1 MFRNCPDTKIPFHN
15 IPCNNEK
22 YLFYTKLHLTQY
34 FKLLRSIEDAVDEGG
49 IKAYKYHED
58 GQREKG
64 KDDKGEDYPKENVFF
79 GRLARLLDLK
89 RIFHVV
95 GRYHGLFNG
104 VFSRSRFF
112 CRRNF
117 FNYLSSWFR
126 HRLKFGDN
134 RLGRGHHIGSRFF
147 CRHNFFNYL
156 SSSWFGRRFSLGDNW
171 LGRWLRLSDN
181 CLGYGRLV
189 GKDGTKPGD
198 GSGNLL
204 RSLTMGLQGDRLETK
219 AGGIDV
225 KVFVGDKE
233 KIVFACGAKTAQPG
247 EHHGLALL
255 QDGLHLR
262 KEIAQDPTGVSL
274 FDLVGAGV
282 EGRQQRVGIIL
293 TLTEIE
299 PAIWRLDGVAPIGKR
314 CRNDLGHET
323 PDARERHFIVVKDQF
338 LDHLG

>member
-15 IPCNNEK
+15 LPCNNEK
-22 YLFYTKLHLTQY
+22 YLFYTILHLTQY
-34 FKLLRSIEDAVDEGG
+34 FKLLRSIENAVDEGG

-64 KDDKGEDYPKENVFF
+64 KDDKGEDYPEENVFF
-79 GRLARLLDLK
+79 GRRARLLDLK
-89 RIFHVV
+89 RILHVV

-104 VFSRSRFF
+104 VFCRSRFL

-117 FNYLSSWFR
+117 FKYLSSWFGR
-126 HRLKFGDN
+126 RFRLSDN
-134 RLGRGHHIGSRFF
+134 RLGRGRNLGSWFF
-147 CRHNFFNYL
+147 CRRDFFNYL

-171 LGRWLRLSDN
+171 IGRWLRLGDN

-189 GKDGTKPGD
+189 GKDGAKPGD

-204 RSLTMGLQGDRLETK
+204 RSLTMGLQGDRLETE

-233 KIVFACGAKTAQPG
+233 KIVFTCGAKTAQPR
-247 EHHGLALL
+247 EHHGLSLL

-262 KEIAQDPTGVSL
+262 KEIAQDPPGVSL
-274 FDLVGAGV
+274 VDLVGAGV

-299 PAIWRLDGVAPIGKR
+299 PAIWRLDGVAPVGKR